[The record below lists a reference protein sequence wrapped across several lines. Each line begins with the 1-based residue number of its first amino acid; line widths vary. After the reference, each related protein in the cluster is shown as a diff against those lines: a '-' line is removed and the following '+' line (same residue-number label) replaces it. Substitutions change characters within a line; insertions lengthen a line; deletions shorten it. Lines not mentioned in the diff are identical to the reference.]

1 MFAAFEANKMV
12 CIYCLKEYDIVIFPL
27 FRCNLTDVSYESF
40 LYLFILQLSS
50 YAIREME
57 EYKNF
62 CDRTKDQRPLPEEIV
77 GVSHLLKAFIRLS
90 IA

>member
-1 MFAAFEANKMV
+1 MV
-12 CIYCLKEYDIVIFPL
+12 NCSI
-27 FRCNLTDVSYESF
+27 CNQHYGLLVVCNMHITKSF
-40 LYLFILQLSS
+40 LHLFTLQLSS

-77 GVSHLLKAFIRLS
+77 GVSHPFKTSIRFS

>member
-1 MFAAFEANKMV
+1 
-12 CIYCLKEYDIVIFPL
+12 
-27 FRCNLTDVSYESF
+27 
-40 LYLFILQLSS
+40 
-50 YAIREME
+50 ME